1 MFWFKKEKEYLN
13 TIEELQCEI
22 EKLNNKKCN
31 LLFEICKLGCENEML
46 KIQNKRI
53 EEFITDVEEALKKLK
68 GEK

>member
-1 MFWFKKEKEYLN
+1 MFWFKQEKEYLN

-22 EKLNNKKCN
+22 EKLNNKQWN
-31 LLFEICKLGCENEML
+31 LLFEICKRGFENEML